1 MVIYKATN
9 IINNKLYI
17 GKTIYTMDIRKKK
30 HLSSVNTKKKLN
42 YHFYNAIRKYG
53 KENFK
58 WEVIDVANTEQ
69 ELNEKEKYWIKELN
83 AVSPNGY
90 NLTSGGDGCS
100 GYKHTE
106 ESKKKISL
114 NNYWLGKEGVNK
126 GKKFSDEHKKKLSD
140 LHKGKPNN
148 IVYTQELI
156 NTLRQQKLGNKN
168 PMYGKI
174 PISAK
179 KVIDMNTKEIYNS
192 LHDAGKITG
201 VNWTNIGDVCRGNR
215 ISAGGRDWNYIDI
228 NGNIDEKILKRKI
241 RHKKIYKAKMTEK
254 GKILSSYVIKKQV
267 INLNT
272 LVIYPSIADAERLCN
287 CSNISLVCRGERNIS
302 GGYYW
307 MYLED
312 YNKLNN
318 PIELKEYKRNPINK
332 RKVICINTNTVY
344 DSLSDA
350 GEKTNTSFKNISLV
364 CLNKRK
370 SAGKHPITNEPL
382 KWQYYDEYIKSN
394 PIPLETAI

>member
-1 MVIYKATN
+1 M
-9 IINNKLYI
+9 
-17 GKTIYTMDIRKKK
+17 
-30 HLSSVNTKKKLN
+30 
-42 YHFYNAIRKYG
+42 F
-53 KENFK
+53 
-58 WEVIDVANTEQ
+58 
-69 ELNEKEKYWIKELN
+69 
-83 AVSPNGY
+83 PNGY
-90 NLTSGGDGCS
+90 NLTSGGDGQS

-106 ESKKKISL
+106 ESKKKMSL

-156 NTLRQQKLGNKN
+156 NTLRQQKIGNKN
-168 PMYGKI
+168 PMYGKTSI
-174 PISAK
+174 NAK

-192 LHDAGKITG
+192 LHEAGEKTG
-201 VNWTNIGDVCRGNR
+201 IKWTNIGEVCRGNR
-215 ISAGGRDWNYIDI
+215 ISAGERDWNYMDI
-228 NGNIDEKILKRKI
+228 NGNINKNTLKRKI
-241 RHKKIYKAKMTEK
+241 KLKKIYKAKMTEK
-254 GKILSSYVIKKQV
+254 GKTLSSYIIKKQV

-272 LVIYPSIADAERLCN
+272 LIIYSSIAEAERLCN
-287 CSNISLVCRGERNIS
+287 CNNISLVCRGKRKIA

-332 RKVICINTNTVY
+332 RKVICINTNIVY
-344 DSLSDA
+344 ESLSEAD
-350 GEKTNTSFKNISLV
+350 EKTNISFKNISLV

-370 SAGKHPITNEPL
+370 SAGKHPITGEKL
-382 KWQYYDEYIKSN
+382 VWQYYDEYIKIN
-394 PIPLETAI
+394 PVPLQDAT